1 MNLSAQTELSS
12 PRKELLILA
21 VVAAIATSVFWF
33 SDLDLQAAGLFYHPE
48 NPDSLWPQS
57 DFWLWSFF
65 YQGVP
70 VLAAILVLGSLF
82 ILIYSS
88 LRGKLVQ
95 YKLAAG
101 CVLLTILLG
110 PGLLVNAIF
119 KDHWCRPRPN
129 QIIEFG
135 GHMQHIPPLMIGES
149 RKGES
154 FPAGHPSVGFS
165 LAIFWLLLRGRKPR
179 LAITML
185 VTALTAGALM
195 GIGRMA
201 AGGHF
206 LSDVL
211 WSGFFSVF
219 AAYMVFYYILR
230 VPQRRAA
237 AQHEDSTHLTKTPAW
252 QIASYI
258 VVGVGVLVGSL
269 FGFPVDENLHYK
281 VSSKEM
287 PIAPQVVTLNIDKA
301 SVEIQL
307 DDVKTNT
314 NTNTTNKIKAPL
326 AWLDIHST
334 IRGFGL
340 PTNKVQTSAE
350 QVTEPMAQITYQ
362 LKHEGIYS
370 ELNSVVKVKLVANN
384 LERLIVRVGQ
394 GDITVQQSND
404 LNPLPQLDLTTAQGQ
419 VFKPAGNP

>member
-1 MNLSAQTELSS
+1 MNQSAYTETAS

-21 VVAAIATSVFWF
+21 IFAALITPIFWLT
-33 SDLDLQAAGLFYHPE
+33 DLDLLAAGFFYQAE
-48 NPDSLWPQS
+48 NPQSLWPEG
-57 DFWLWSFF
+57 DFWLWKFF

-70 VLAAILVLGSLF
+70 VLAAALVAGSLF

-88 LRGKLVQ
+88 LRHKLLQ

-129 QIIEFG
+129 QIVEFG

-165 LAIFWLLLRGRKPR
+165 LAIFWLLLRGRKPK
-179 LAITML
+179 LALTML
-185 VTALTAGALM
+185 DTALTAGVLM

-206 LSDVL
+206 LSDVI
-211 WSGFFSVF
+211 WSGIMSIF
-219 AAYMVFYYILR
+219 AAYTIFYYILR

-237 AQHEDSTHLTKTPAW
+237 VQNGEDKQATKTPPW
-252 QIASYI
+252 QMASYVI
-258 VVGVGVLVGSL
+258 VGIGVLVGSL
-269 FGFPVDENLHYK
+269 FGFPMDEDQHHI
-281 VSSKEM
+281 VSSKEI
-287 PIAPQVVTLNIDKA
+287 PIAPQVVTLNIDNA

-307 DDVKTNT
+307 ANT
-314 NTNTTNKIKAPL
+314 NQDKGSNS
-326 AWLDIHST
+326 WLDIHA
-334 IRGFGL
+334 IVRGFGL
-340 PTNKVQTSAE
+340 PTNQVLTS
-350 QVTEPMAQITYQ
+350 VDYGTEPVAHIDYQ
-362 LKHEGIYS
+362 LKHDGIYS
-370 ELNSVVKVKLVANN
+370 ELNSVVKVNLYSNN
-384 LERLIVRVGQ
+384 LERLVVQ
-394 GDITVQQSND
+394 VEEGDITVRQGSG
-404 LNPLPQLDLTTAQGQ
+404 LNRLPQLDLATAQGEII
-419 VFKPAGNP
+419 KPD